1 MDKKYKPD
9 FYKVTT
15 EGPFDKRTQFDYKV
29 DVDFNYVYN
38 DDLIVRGGAFA
49 YYWDGEQWSKDLRD
63 IVLNIDSNIKSAV
76 NEVRSEHPD
85 STIKY
90 GLAENSNSGIVTK
103 FQKYCQALQTKDIA
117 FNTTIFFDNQTPKR
131 DDYSTIQLNYH
142 PQPGK
147 CDSFDKLAGTL
158 YAPEELDKILWA
170 IGALLTGNMPKIQK
184 FLFLYGA
191 AGTGKGTMLDIISKI
206 FQEYRADIDL
216 EKLTNGSQFGT
227 SQIVDVPL
235 LVDSDSK
242 IDRIKKDTDL
252 LKLVSHEPVMV
263 RKLYQDGYS
272 VAFQG
277 LLVTASNARYDA
289 KNVNSGIHRRA
300 LVVHPSGNIVSK
312 EDYNRLMNDINY
324 EVPYIAQK
332 AIDRYTE
339 LGEAFYDNYR
349 DEEMV
354 NYSDPFHAC
363 VSENLPLF
371 TEKDGITL
379 NQAASIYKE
388 YIEELGW
395 ETKGVK
401 QKVKLRLPDY
411 YREFSKYKMIDGVRL
426 TRYYSGFK
434 TEKFPFLNG
443 KDKPK
448 NVVECEQPSWLDLS
462 EQPSLFDKEAAA
474 YPAQLANENGTPKY
488 KWDTVQTTLK
498 DIDTS
503 ELHYVKV
510 PQSHIVL
517 DFDMKNENGEK
528 DLELNIK
535 EALSYPQTYAEVS
548 KSGGGLHLHYWY
560 DGDVTKLKN
569 LIKDDVEVKV
579 YTGKSSLRRK
589 LIKCNNLPIAHIAT
603 GLPLK
608 EKEVIMYK
616 DIEDIHWTEKKLRT
630 FIENCMDKVHHSAT
644 KPEMDFIYT
653 VLEQAKDTGV
663 KYNLNDMLDSLT
675 KFAMHSTHNSDYCLG
690 IVNKLTLSTYQ
701 TEDEIGNGND
711 IIDDKDIVFF
721 DIEVFSNLFLVCWK
735 KNGFEIPA
743 WVYDDLDKDINSG
756 NNYQP
761 SDILKS
767 NWYDQHKNKDYGI
780 WCNPTVNQLEYLL
793 QHPLVGFNNRKYDN
807 HILYNASLG
816 ATPMELYMQ
825 SQNIINHTG
834 DGGMKPAAYNLSY
847 ADLYEFMDIK
857 QSLKKW
863 EIALGLTHD
872 EFEFPWDQPL
882 AVSNWARCAMY
893 CMHDVDATDKVF
905 NDKHA
910 GQPAWMARKVMCELT
925 EMSPNTKTQTLA
937 EKFLF
942 GDEQRPQD
950 NFVWYDLA
958 KEFPGY
964 TFDPNRKPASDYHGK
979 DPSEGGY
986 VSSKPGVYGVSA
998 KDYNEGN
1005 IIDPETGR
1013 CKLVTYIDVASLHPH
1028 SLIAIN
1034 YFGKY
1039 TPKFQALV
1047 KCRMHIKHGELDKA
1061 ASAFSDI
1068 DPALSEKLS
1077 KFLNDPSLIN
1087 GLAHAMKIIINIV
1100 YGMTSAK
1107 YDNKFRDPRNVDN
1120 IIAKRGALFMMMLE
1134 EELNAR
1140 GCNVI
1145 HVKTDSMKITN
1156 YLQEDIQYAMDRANE
1171 FGYTFEL
1178 ECIFDRIALTN
1189 KSTNI
1194 GHIEGKP
1201 EYDAHA
1207 WEAVGAQYAEP
1218 YVFKKLFSHE
1228 ELVEDDY
1235 MVLKSSTAPIYLGGR
1250 FIGKNAYVYASLTG
1264 EDLYV
1269 VREENIAQS
1278 IQTKAQ
1284 KPLKDYLAKRDYEGL
1299 PLEVQ
1304 EANRAIKISK
1314 ELKGRDFD
1322 ISPERVQDIID
1333 NNFPETKVTKHCSL
1347 SKTKDWAWRLSTDYK
1362 GYKDINMGYYGK
1374 LKDDAIDDIYKVGD
1388 GNIIFEGTKYARA

>member
-1 MDKKYKPD
+1 MAKKYKPD
-9 FYKVTT
+9 FYKVYA
-15 EGPFDKRTQFDYKV
+15 EGPFDKRSQYDYEIKV
-29 DVDFNYVYN
+29 SFNYVHN
-38 DDLIVRGGAFA
+38 RDLIVRGGTFA
-49 YYWDGEQWSKDLRD
+49 YYWDGEQWRD
-63 IVLNIDSNIKSAV
+63 SLAELVLTIDHTIKTKLDEIKKNNPGADV
-76 NEVRSEHPD
+76 
-85 STIKY
+85 KY
-90 GLAENSNSGIVTK
+90 GLAENSESGIVTK
-103 FQKYCQALQTKDIA
+103 FQKYCQDLQNKEIA
-117 FNTTIFFDNQTPKR
+117 FNTKIFFDNQTPKR

-142 PQPGK
+142 PEKGK
-147 CDSFDKLAGTL
+147 CPNFDELAGIL
-158 YAPEELDKILWA
+158 YAPEELTKILWA
-170 IGALLTGNMPKIQK
+170 LGALLTGDMPKIQK
-184 FLFLYGA
+184 FLYLYGP
-191 AGTGKGTMLDIISKI
+191 AGSGKGTMLEIISKL
-206 FQEYRADIDL
+206 FQDYRSDIDL
-216 EKLTNGSQFGT
+216 EQLTSGSQFGT
-227 SQIVDVPL
+227 AQIVDVPL
-235 LVDSDSK
+235 LVDADSK
-242 IDRIKKDTDL
+242 IDKIKKDTDL

-263 RKLYQDGYS
+263 RKLYQAGYS
-272 VAFQG
+272 VRFQG
-277 LLVTASNARYDA
+277 LLITASNGRYDA
-289 KNVNSGIHRRA
+289 KDANSGIHRRA
-300 LVVHPSGNIVSK
+300 LVVHPSGDTIPK
-312 EDYNRLMNDINY
+312 DDYNRLMNQINF
-324 EVPYIAQK
+324 EISHIAQK
-332 AIDRYTE
+332 AIDTYNK
-339 LGEAFYDNYR
+339 LGEDYYDSYR
-349 DEEMV
+349 DESMV
-354 NYSDPFHAC
+354 AYNDPFYAC
-363 VSENLPLF
+363 VKENIGLF
-371 TEKDGITL
+371 KDGISL
-379 NQAASIYKE
+379 NQAASLYKE
-388 YIEELGW
+388 YLEEIGW
-395 ETKGVK
+395 NTRGYKNAA
-401 QKVKLRLPDY
+401 KLKLDAY
-411 YREFSKYKMIDGVRL
+411 YKNFDKSKMIEGVRL
-426 TRYYSGFK
+426 TNYYSEFK
-434 TEKFPFLNG
+434 SSKFPSLFNEVKT
-443 KDKPK
+443 KDVATVK
-448 NVVECEQPSWLDLS
+448 QPSWLDLS
-462 EQPSLFDKEAAA
+462 DQPSLFDKEAAD

-488 KWDTVQTTLK
+488 KWDTVRTTLK
-498 DIDTS
+498 DINTS

-510 PQSHIVL
+510 PQNHIVL
-517 DFDMKNENGEK
+517 DFDMKNENGDK
-528 DLELNIK
+528 DLGLNIK
-535 EALSYPQTYAEVS
+535 EALGYPQTYAEVS

-569 LIKDDVEVKV
+569 LIKEDVEVKV

-644 KPEMDFIYT
+644 KPEIDFIYT

-663 KYNLNDMLDSLT
+663 KYNLNDMLDPLT
-675 KFAMHSTHNSDYCLG
+675 KFAMHSTHNSDYCLSV
-690 IVNKLTLSTYQ
+690 VNKLTLSTYQ
-701 TEDEIGNGND
+701 TEEEIGNGND
-711 IIDDKDIVFF
+711 VVDDKDIVFF

-743 WVYDDLDKDINSG
+743 WVYDDLLKDINGGDNS
-756 NNYQP
+756 QS
-761 SDILKS
+761 SDAIKS
-767 NWYDQHKNKDYGI
+767 NWYAQHKDKDYGI
-780 WCNPTVNQLEYLL
+780 WANPTVNQLEYLL
-793 QHPLVGFNNRKYDN
+793 QFPLVGFNNRKYDN

-905 NDKHA
+905 NSPEA

-986 VSSKPGVYGVSA
+986 VSSKPGVYGVSV
-998 KDYNEGN
+998 KDYNAGN
-1005 IIDPETGR
+1005 ITDPVTGR
-1013 CKLVTYIDVASLHPH
+1013 SKLVTYIDVASLHPH

-1077 KFLNDPSLIN
+1077 KFLNDPSLIK

-1194 GHIEGKP
+1194 GHVEGKP

-1218 YVFKKLFSHE
+1218 FVFKKLFSHE
-1228 ELVEDDY
+1228 ELDEEDF
-1235 MVLKSSTAPIYLGGR
+1235 MMLKSSTAPIYLGNR

-1264 EDLYV
+1264 EELYA

-1284 KPLKDYLAKRDYEGL
+1284 KPIEKYLPKRDYEGL
-1299 PLEVQ
+1299 PLDVQ
-1304 EANRAIKISK
+1304 EMNRVDKISR
-1314 ELKGRDFD
+1314 ELRARDFD
-1322 ISPERVQDIID
+1322 ISPERVQNIID
-1333 NNFPETKVTKHCSL
+1333 NNFPETKV
-1347 SKTKDWAWRLSTDYK
+1347 SKRSALAGTKDWTWKLSTEYS
-1362 GYKDINMGYYGK
+1362 GKDDVNMGYYGK
-1374 LKDDAIDDIYKVGD
+1374 LVDDAVDDIYKVGD
-1388 GNIIFEGTKYARA
+1388 GNIIFEGTKYAKA

>member
-448 NVVECEQPSWLDLS
+448 NVVECEQPSWLNLS

-498 DIDTS
+498 DIDTN

-517 DFDMKNENGEK
+517 DFDMKNEKGEK

-905 NDKHA
+905 NDKHV

>member
-1 MDKKYKPD
+1 MTKKYKPD
-9 FYKVTT
+9 FYKITT

-63 IVLNIDSNIKSAV
+63 IVLNIDGNIIAAV
-76 NEVRSEHPD
+76 NEVKAENPASI
-85 STIKY
+85 IKY

-103 FQKYCQALQTKDIA
+103 FQKYCQALPSKDVA
-117 FNTTIFFDNQTPKR
+117 FNTKIFFDNQTPTR

-142 PQPGK
+142 PQHGK
-147 CDSFDKLAGTL
+147 CDSFDTLAGTL
-158 YAPEELDKILWA
+158 YAREELDKILWA

-206 FQEYRADIDL
+206 FQDYRADIDL
-216 EKLTNGSQFGT
+216 EKLTSGNQFGT

-242 IDRIKKDTDL
+242 IDKIKKDTDL

-272 VAFQG
+272 VSFQG
-277 LLVTASNARYDA
+277 LLITASNACYDA

-300 LVVHPSGNIVSK
+300 LVVHPSGNVVSK
-312 EDYNRLMNDINY
+312 DDYNRLMNDINY
-324 EVPYIAQK
+324 EIPYIAQK
-332 AIDRYTE
+332 AIDRYNE
-339 LGEAFYDNYR
+339 LGEDYYDNYR
-349 DEEMV
+349 DEDMV
-354 NYSDPFHAC
+354 MYSDKFHAC
-363 VSENLPLF
+363 VRENLPLF
-371 TEKDGITL
+371 TDKDGITL
-379 NQAASIYKE
+379 NQAASIYKS

-395 ETKGVK
+395 EEKGIK
-401 QKVKLRLPDY
+401 AKVKERLHDY
-411 YREFSKYKMIDGVRL
+411 YRDYHQYKMIDGVRL

-434 TEKFPFLNG
+434 YEKFPFLNG
-443 KDKPK
+443 GSKPK
-448 NVVECEQPSWLDLS
+448 NLVECKKNVWLNLS
-462 EQPSLFDKEAAA
+462 EQPSLFVKEAAD

-488 KWDTVQTTLK
+488 KWDTVTTTLK

-510 PQSHIVL
+510 PQNHIVL
-517 DFDMKNENGEK
+517 DFDMKNEKGEK
-528 DLELNIK
+528 DLSLNIK
-535 EALSYPQTYAEVS
+535 EALNYPQTYAEVS

-569 LIKDDVEVKV
+569 LIKEDVEIKV

-589 LIKCNNLPIAHIAT
+589 LIKCNDLPIAHIAT

-630 FIENCMDKVHHSAT
+630 FIENCIDKVHHSAT
-644 KPEMDFIYT
+644 KPEIDFIYT
-653 VLEQAKDTGV
+653 VLERAKDTGV
-663 KYNLNDMLDSLT
+663 KYNLNDMLDPLT
-675 KFAMHSTHNSDYCLG
+675 KFAMHSTNNSDYCLG

-701 TEDEIGNGND
+701 TEEEVGNGND
-711 IIDDKDIVFF
+711 VVDDKNIVFF

-735 KNGFEIPA
+735 KNGFEIPS
-743 WVYDDLDKDINSG
+743 WVYDDLMEGIDKQGDIQS
-756 NNYQP
+756 
-761 SDILKS
+761 SDPIKS
-767 NWYDQHKNKDYGI
+767 NWYKEHNNKDYGI
-780 WCNPTVNQLEYLL
+780 WANPTVNQLEYLL
-793 QHPLVGFNNRKYDN
+793 QFPLVGFNNRKYDN

-882 AVSNWARCAMY
+882 ALSNWARCAMY

-905 NDKHA
+905 NDKNV

-942 GDEQRPQD
+942 GDDQRPQD

-986 VSSKPGVYGVSA
+986 VSSKPGVYGVSV
-998 KDYNEGN
+998 KDYNAGN
-1005 IIDPETGR
+1005 IIDPVTGR

-1047 KCRMHIKHGELDKA
+1047 KCRMYIKHGQLDKA
-1061 ASAFSDI
+1061 ASAFDDI
-1068 DPALSEKLS
+1068 DPALSKKLS
-1077 KFLNDPSLIN
+1077 RFLNDPSLVK

-1120 IIAKRGALFMMMLE
+1120 IIAKRGALCMMMLE

-1140 GCNVI
+1140 GCNVV

-1178 ECIFDRIALTN
+1178 ECIFDRLALTN

-1218 YVFKKLFSHE
+1218 FVFKKLFSHE
-1228 ELVEDDY
+1228 ELVEEDF
-1235 MVLKSSTAPIYLGGR
+1235 MTLKSSTAPIYLGDR

-1264 EDLYV
+1264 EELCAI
-1269 VREENIAQS
+1269 REENIAQS
-1278 IQTKAQ
+1278 IQTKVQ
-1284 KPLKDYLAKRDYEGL
+1284 KPIEKYLPKRDYEGL
-1299 PLEVQ
+1299 PLAEQ
-1304 EANRAIKISK
+1304 EANRVAKISK
-1314 ELKGRDFD
+1314 ELIARGFN
-1322 ISPERVQDIID
+1322 ISPERVQNIID
-1333 NNFPETKVTKHCSL
+1333 NNFPETKV
-1347 SKTKDWAWRLSTDYK
+1347 SKRSALAGTKDWAWRLSTEYK
-1362 GYKDINMGYYGK
+1362 GKDDINMGYYGK
-1374 LKDDAIDDIYKVGD
+1374 LIDDAVDDIYKVGD
-1388 GNIIFEGTKYARA
+1388 GNIIFEGTKYARG

>member
-15 EGPFDKRTQFDYKV
+15 EGPFDKRTQFDYKI

-63 IVLNIDSNIKSAV
+63 IVLNIDGNIRNAV
-76 NEVRSEHPD
+76 NEVKANHPD
-85 STIKY
+85 SIIKY

-103 FQKYCQALQTKDIA
+103 FQKYCQALQSKDIS
-117 FNTTIFFDNQTPKR
+117 FNTNIFFDNQVPKR

-147 CDSFDKLAGTL
+147 CHSFDKLAGTL
-158 YAPEELDKILWA
+158 YSPEELDKILWA

-206 FQEYRADIDL
+206 FQDYRADIDL
-216 EKLTNGSQFGT
+216 EKLTSGSQFGT

-339 LGEAFYDNYR
+339 LGEAYYDNYR

-379 NQAASIYKE
+379 NQATSIYKE

-395 ETKGVK
+395 ETKGIK

-448 NVVECEQPSWLDLS
+448 NVVECEKPSWLDLS
-462 EQPSLFDKEAAA
+462 EQPSLFDKEAAD
-474 YPAQLANENGTPKY
+474 YPAQLANKNGTPKF
-488 KWDTVQTTLK
+488 KWDTVRTTLK
-498 DIDTS
+498 DIDS
-503 ELHYVKV
+503 GELHYVKV
-510 PQSHIVL
+510 PQNHIVL
-517 DFDMKNENGEK
+517 DFDMKNENGDK
-528 DLELNIK
+528 DLDLNIK
-535 EALSYPQTYAEVS
+535 EALGYPQTYAEVS

-569 LIKDDVEVKV
+569 LIKEDVEVKV

-644 KPEMDFIYT
+644 KPEIDFIYT

-663 KYNLNDMLDSLT
+663 KYNLNDMLDPLT

-690 IVNKLTLSTYQ
+690 VVNRLTLSTYQ
-701 TEDEIGNGND
+701 TEEEIGNGND
-711 IIDDKDIVFF
+711 VVNDKDIVFF

-743 WVYDDLDKDINSG
+743 WVYDDLMKDINGGG
-756 NNYQP
+756 NQS
-761 SDILKS
+761 SDAIKS
-767 NWYDQHKNKDYGI
+767 NWYTQHKDKDYGI
-780 WCNPTVNQLEYLL
+780 WANPTVNQLEYLL
-793 QHPLVGFNNRKYDN
+793 QFPLVGFNNRKYDN

-882 AVSNWARCAMY
+882 AMSNWARCAMY

-905 NDKHA
+905 NDLKA

-986 VSSKPGVYGVSA
+986 VSSKPGVYGVSV
-998 KDYNEGN
+998 KDYNAGN
-1005 IIDPETGR
+1005 ITDPVTGR

-1061 ASAFSDI
+1061 ASAFDDI
-1068 DPALSEKLS
+1068 DPALSKKLS
-1077 KFLNDPSLIN
+1077 KFLNDPSLIK

-1140 GCNVI
+1140 GCNVV

-1178 ECIFDRIALTN
+1178 ECIFDRLALTN

-1194 GHIEGKP
+1194 GHVEGKP

-1218 YVFKKLFSHE
+1218 FVFKKLFSHQ
-1228 ELVEDDY
+1228 ELVEEDF
-1235 MVLKSSTAPIYLGGR
+1235 MMLKSSTAPIYLGNR

-1264 EDLYV
+1264 EELCAI
-1269 VREENIAQS
+1269 REENIAQS

-1284 KPLKDYLAKRDYEGL
+1284 KPIEKYLPKRDYEGL

-1304 EANRAIKISK
+1304 EANRVAKISK
-1314 ELKGRDFD
+1314 DLKARDFD
-1322 ISPERVQDIID
+1322 ISPERVQSIID
-1333 NNFPETKVTKHCSL
+1333 NNFPETKV
-1347 SKTKDWAWRLSTDYK
+1347 SKRSALAGTKDWSWKLSTEYS
-1362 GYKDINMGYYGK
+1362 GKDDVNMGYYGK
-1374 LKDDAIDDIYKVGD
+1374 LVDDAVNDIYKVGD

>member
-498 DIDTS
+498 DIDTN

-517 DFDMKNENGEK
+517 DFDMKNEKGEK

-780 WCNPTVNQLEYLL
+780 WCNPTTNQLEYLL

-905 NDKHA
+905 NDSDA

-986 VSSKPGVYGVSA
+986 VSSKPGVYGVSV

-1013 CKLVTYIDVASLHPH
+1013 CKLVTYIDIASLHPH

-1061 ASAFSDI
+1061 ASAFDDI

-1077 KFLNDPSLIN
+1077 KFLNDPSMIK

-1178 ECIFDRIALTN
+1178 EHIFDRIALTN

-1194 GHIEGKP
+1194 GHIEGRP
-1201 EYDAHA
+1201 EYAPKA

-1218 YVFKKLFSHE
+1218 YVHKKLFSHE
-1228 ELVEDDY
+1228 ELVEDDF
-1235 MVLKSSTAPIYLGGR
+1235 MTLKSSTAPIYLGNR
-1250 FIGKNAYVYASLTG
+1250 FIGKNAYVYASLSG
-1264 EDLYV
+1264 EELCAI
-1269 VREENIAQS
+1269 REENIAQS

-1284 KPLKDYLAKRDYEGL
+1284 KPIEKYLPKRDYEGL

-1304 EANRAIKISK
+1304 EANRVAKISR
-1314 ELKGRDFD
+1314 ELKARDFD
-1322 ISPERVQDIID
+1322 ISPERVQNIID
-1333 NNFPETKVTKHCSL
+1333 NNFPETKV
-1347 SKTKDWAWRLSTDYK
+1347 SKRSALAGTKDWAWKLSTDYS
-1362 GYKDINMGYYGK
+1362 GKDDVNMGYYGK
-1374 LKDDAIDDIYKVGD
+1374 LIDDAVDDIYKVGD

>member
-498 DIDTS
+498 DIDTN

-517 DFDMKNENGEK
+517 DFDMKNEKGEK

>member
-1 MDKKYKPD
+1 
-9 FYKVTT
+9 
-15 EGPFDKRTQFDYKV
+15 
-29 DVDFNYVYN
+29 
-38 DDLIVRGGAFA
+38 
-49 YYWDGEQWSKDLRD
+49 
-63 IVLNIDSNIKSAV
+63 
-76 NEVRSEHPD
+76 
-85 STIKY
+85 
-90 GLAENSNSGIVTK
+90 
-103 FQKYCQALQTKDIA
+103 
-117 FNTTIFFDNQTPKR
+117 
-131 DDYSTIQLNYH
+131 
-142 PQPGK
+142 
-147 CDSFDKLAGTL
+147 
-158 YAPEELDKILWA
+158 
-170 IGALLTGNMPKIQK
+170 
-184 FLFLYGA
+184 
-191 AGTGKGTMLDIISKI
+191 
-206 FQEYRADIDL
+206 
-216 EKLTNGSQFGT
+216 
-227 SQIVDVPL
+227 
-235 LVDSDSK
+235 
-242 IDRIKKDTDL
+242 
-252 LKLVSHEPVMV
+252 
-263 RKLYQDGYS
+263 
-272 VAFQG
+272 
-277 LLVTASNARYDA
+277 
-289 KNVNSGIHRRA
+289 
-300 LVVHPSGNIVSK
+300 
-312 EDYNRLMNDINY
+312 
-324 EVPYIAQK
+324 
-332 AIDRYTE
+332 
-339 LGEAFYDNYR
+339 
-349 DEEMV
+349 
-354 NYSDPFHAC
+354 
-363 VSENLPLF
+363 
-371 TEKDGITL
+371 
-379 NQAASIYKE
+379 
-388 YIEELGW
+388 
-395 ETKGVK
+395 
-401 QKVKLRLPDY
+401 
-411 YREFSKYKMIDGVRL
+411 
-426 TRYYSGFK
+426 
-434 TEKFPFLNG
+434 
-443 KDKPK
+443 
-448 NVVECEQPSWLDLS
+448 
-462 EQPSLFDKEAAA
+462 
-474 YPAQLANENGTPKY
+474 
-488 KWDTVQTTLK
+488 
-498 DIDTS
+498 
-503 ELHYVKV
+503 
-510 PQSHIVL
+510 
-517 DFDMKNENGEK
+517 
-528 DLELNIK
+528 
-535 EALSYPQTYAEVS
+535 
-548 KSGGGLHLHYWY
+548 
-560 DGDVTKLKN
+560 
-569 LIKDDVEVKV
+569 
-579 YTGKSSLRRK
+579 
-589 LIKCNNLPIAHIAT
+589 
-603 GLPLK
+603 
-608 EKEVIMYK
+608 MYK
-616 DIEDIHWTEKKLRT
+616 DIEDIRWTEKKLRT

-644 KPEMDFIYT
+644 KPEIDFIYT

-663 KYNLNDMLDSLT
+663 KYNLNDMLDPLT
-675 KFAMHSTHNSDYCLG
+675 KFAMHSSHNSDYCLG

-711 IIDDKDIVFF
+711 IMDDKNIVFF

-756 NNYQP
+756 IKYHS
-761 SDILKS
+761 SDIIKS

-780 WCNPTVNQLEYLL
+780 WFNPTVNQLEYLL
-793 QHPLVGFNNRKYDN
+793 QKPLVGFNNRKYDN

-882 AVSNWARCAMY
+882 AVSNWSRCAMY
-893 CMHDVDATDKVF
+893 CMHDVEATDKVF
-905 NDKHA
+905 NNSKV

-964 TFDPNRKPASDYHGK
+964 TFDPNRKPASDYLGK

-986 VSSKPGVYGVSA
+986 VSSKPGIYGVSV
-998 KDYNEGN
+998 KDYNAGN

-1061 ASAFSDI
+1061 ANAFADI
-1068 DPALSEKLS
+1068 DPALSKKLS
-1077 KFLNDPSLIN
+1077 KFLNDPSLIE

-1134 EELNAR
+1134 EELNVR

-1228 ELVEDDY
+1228 DLAEEDY
-1235 MVLKSSTAPIYLGGR
+1235 MVFKSSTAPIYLGGR
-1250 FIGKNAYVYASLTG
+1250 FIGKNAYVYASITG
-1264 EDLYV
+1264 EELYAI
-1269 VREENIAQS
+1269 REENIAQS

-1284 KPLKDYLAKRDYEGL
+1284 KPIDKYLPKRDYEGL

-1304 EANRAIKISK
+1304 EANRVVKISK
-1314 ELKGRDFD
+1314 ELKARDFD
-1322 ISPERVQDIID
+1322 ISPERVQNIID
-1333 NNFPETKVTKHCSL
+1333 NNFPETKV
-1347 SKTKDWAWRLSTDYK
+1347 SKRSALAGTKDWLWRLSTDYK
-1362 GYKDINMGYYGK
+1362 GHEDLNMGYYGK
-1374 LKDDAIDDIYKVGD
+1374 LVDDAVADIYKVGD
-1388 GNIIFEGTKYARA
+1388 GNIIFEGTKYARS

>member
-1 MDKKYKPD
+1 MVEKYKPD
-9 FYKVTT
+9 FYKVTS
-15 EGPFDKRTQFDYKV
+15 EGPFDKRSQFDYKI

-38 DDLIVRGGAFA
+38 EDLVVRGGAFA
-49 YYWDGEQWSKDLRD
+49 YYWDGEQWSKDLKNV
-63 IVLNIDSNIKSAV
+63 VLNIDSNVRAAV
-76 NEVRSEHPD
+76 NKLKAEHPD

-103 FQKYCQALQTKDIA
+103 FQKYCQALQTKDIT
-117 FNTTIFFDNQTPKR
+117 FNTKIFFDDQTPKR
-131 DDYSTIQLNYH
+131 DDYSTIRLNYH
-142 PQPGK
+142 PQHGK

-158 YAPEELDKILWA
+158 YNPEELDKILWA
-170 IGALLTGNMPKIQK
+170 IGALFTGNMPKIQK

-191 AGTGKGTMLDIISKI
+191 AGTGKGTMLDIISKM
-206 FQEYRADIDL
+206 FQDYRADIDL

-272 VAFQG
+272 VSFQG
-277 LLVTASNARYDA
+277 LLVTASNAAYDA

-324 EVPYIAQK
+324 EIPYIAQK
-332 AIDRYTE
+332 AIDRYNE
-339 LGEAFYDNYR
+339 LGEAYYDNYR
-349 DEEMV
+349 DEDMV
-354 NYSDPFHAC
+354 MYSDKFHAC
-363 VSENLPLF
+363 VSENLALF
-371 TEKDGITL
+371 TDNDGITL
-379 NQAASIYKE
+379 NQATSIYKT

-395 ETKGVK
+395 EEKGIK
-401 QKVKLRLPDY
+401 AKVKNRLHDY
-411 YREFSKYKMIDGVRL
+411 YREYTQYKMIDGVRL

-434 TEKFPFLNG
+434 YEKFPFLNG
-443 KDKPK
+443 KSKPE
-448 NVVECEQPSWLDLS
+448 NIVECEKSMWLDLS
-462 EQPSLFDKEAAA
+462 EQPSLFDKEAAD
-474 YPAQLANENGTPKY
+474 YPAQLSNENGTPKY
-488 KWDTVQTTLK
+488 KWDTVRTTLK
-498 DIDTS
+498 DIDTN

-510 PQSHIVL
+510 PQNHIVL
-517 DFDMKNENGEK
+517 DFDMKNEKGDK
-528 DLELNIK
+528 DLDLNIK
-535 EALSYPQTYAEVS
+535 EALNYPQTYAEVS

-569 LIKDDVEVKV
+569 VIKDDVEVKV
-579 YTGKSSLRRK
+579 YTGNSSLRRK
-589 LIKCNNLPIAHIAT
+589 LIKCNNLHIAHIAT

-608 EKEVIMYK
+608 EKEVVMYK

-630 FIENCMDKVHHSAT
+630 FIENCMDKIHHSAT
-644 KPEMDFIYT
+644 KPEIDFIYT

-663 KYNLNDMLDSLT
+663 KYNLNDMLDPLT
-675 KFAMHSTHNSDYCLG
+675 KFAMHSTNNSAYCLG

-711 IIDDKDIVFF
+711 VVNDKDIVFF
-721 DIEVFSNLFLVCWK
+721 DIEVFPNLFLVCWK

-743 WVYDDLDKDINSG
+743 WVYDDLEKDINSG
-756 NNYQP
+756 NNYHP
-761 SDILKS
+761 SDTIKS

-780 WCNPTVNQLEYLL
+780 WANPSTNQLEFLL
-793 QHPLVGFNNRKYDN
+793 QFPLVGFNNRKYDN

-816 ATPMELYMQ
+816 ASPMDLYMQ

-882 AVSNWARCAMY
+882 AASNWARCAMY
-893 CMHDVDATDKVF
+893 CMHDVEATDKVF
-905 NDKHA
+905 NDPNA

-950 NFVWYDLA
+950 NFIWYDLA

-986 VSSKPGVYGVSA
+986 VSSKPGVYGVTV
-998 KDYNEGN
+998 KDYNAGN
-1005 IIDPETGR
+1005 IIDPITGR

-1039 TPKFQALV
+1039 TPKFKALV

-1061 ASAFSDI
+1061 ASAFDDI

-1077 KFLNDPSLIN
+1077 KFLSDPSLIK

-1156 YLQEDIQYAMDRANE
+1156 YLQEDIQYAMDRATD

-1178 ECIFDRIALTN
+1178 ECIFDRLALTN

-1207 WEAVGAQYAEP
+1207 WEAVGAQYAES

-1228 ELVEDDY
+1228 ELVEEDF
-1235 MVLKSSTAPIYLGGR
+1235 MVLKSSTAPIYLGNR
-1250 FIGKNAYVYASLTG
+1250 FIGKNAYVYASITG
-1264 EDLYV
+1264 EKLYAI
-1269 VREENIAQS
+1269 REENIAQS
-1278 IQTKAQ
+1278 IHTKAQ
-1284 KPLKDYLAKRDYEGL
+1284 KPIKDYLAKRDYEGL

-1304 EANRAIKISK
+1304 EANRAAKISK
-1314 ELKGRDFD
+1314 ELKARDFD
-1322 ISPERVQDIID
+1322 ISPERVQNIID
-1333 NNFPETKVTKHCSL
+1333 NKFPETKVTKRSAL
-1347 SKTKDWAWRLSTDYK
+1347 AGTKDWEWKLSTEYK
-1362 GYKDINMGYYGK
+1362 GKDDVNMGYYGK
-1374 LKDDAIDDIYKVGD
+1374 LVDDAVADIYKVGN

>member
-498 DIDTS
+498 DIDTN

-517 DFDMKNENGEK
+517 DFDMKNEKGEK

-1228 ELVEDDY
+1228 ELVEDDF
-1235 MVLKSSTAPIYLGGR
+1235 MTLKSSTAPIYLGGR

-1284 KPLKDYLAKRDYEGL
+1284 KPLKDYLNKRDYEGL

-1362 GYKDINMGYYGK
+1362 GHDDVNMGYYGK
-1374 LKDDAIDDIYKVGD
+1374 LVDDAIDDIYKVGD

>member
-488 KWDTVQTTLK
+488 KWDTVRTTLK

-1284 KPLKDYLAKRDYEGL
+1284 KPLKDYLNKRDYEGL

-1314 ELKGRDFD
+1314 ELKARDFD

-1347 SKTKDWAWRLSTDYK
+1347 SKTKDWTWRLSTDYK

>member
-1 MDKKYKPD
+1 MTKKYKPD

-15 EGPFDKRTQFDYKV
+15 EGPFDKRSQFDYKV

-63 IVLNIDSNIKSAV
+63 IVLNIDGNIMAAV
-76 NEVRSEHPD
+76 NEVKNENPG

-103 FQKYCQALQTKDIA
+103 FQKYCQALQSKDVA
-117 FNTTIFFDNQTPKR
+117 FNTKIFFDNQTPTR

-142 PQPGK
+142 PQQGK
-147 CDSFDKLAGTL
+147 CNSFDTLAGTL

-206 FQEYRADIDL
+206 FQDYRADIDL
-216 EKLTNGSQFGT
+216 EKLTSGNQFGT

-242 IDRIKKDTDL
+242 IDKIKKDTDL

-272 VAFQG
+272 VSFQG
-277 LLVTASNARYDA
+277 LLITASNACYDA

-300 LVVHPSGNIVSK
+300 LVVHPSGNVVSK
-312 EDYNRLMNDINY
+312 DDYNRLMNDINY
-324 EVPYIAQK
+324 EIPYIAQK
-332 AIDRYTE
+332 AIDRYNE
-339 LGEAFYDNYR
+339 LGEDYYDNYR
-349 DEEMV
+349 DEDMV
-354 NYSDPFHAC
+354 MYSDKFHAC
-363 VSENLPLF
+363 VRENLPLF
-371 TEKDGITL
+371 TDKDGITL
-379 NQAASIYKE
+379 NQAASIYKA

-395 ETKGVK
+395 EEKGIK
-401 QKVKLRLPDY
+401 AKVKERLHDY
-411 YREFSKYKMIDGVRL
+411 YRDYHQYKMIDGVRL

-434 TEKFPFLNG
+434 YEKFPFLNG
-443 KDKPK
+443 GSKPK
-448 NVVECEQPSWLDLS
+448 NLVECKKNVWLNLA
-462 EQPSLFDKEAAA
+462 EQPSLFDKEAAD

-488 KWDTVQTTLK
+488 KWDTVTTTLK

-510 PQSHIVL
+510 PQNHIVL
-517 DFDMKNENGEK
+517 DFDMKNEKGEK
-528 DLELNIK
+528 DLSLNIK
-535 EALSYPQTYAEVS
+535 EALNYPQTYAEVS
-548 KSGGGLHLHYWY
+548 KSGGGVHLHYWY

-569 LIKDDVEVKV
+569 LIKEDVEIKV

-589 LIKCNNLPIAHIAT
+589 LIKCNDLPIAHIAT

-630 FIENCMDKVHHSAT
+630 FIENCIDKVHHSAT
-644 KPEMDFIYT
+644 KPEIDFIYT

-663 KYNLNDMLDSLT
+663 KYNLNDMLDPLT
-675 KFAMHSTHNSDYCLG
+675 KFAMHSTNNSDYCLG

-701 TEDEIGNGND
+701 TEEEVGNGND
-711 IIDDKDIVFF
+711 VVDDKNIVFF

-735 KNGFEIPA
+735 KNGFEIPS
-743 WVYDDLDKDINSG
+743 WVYDDLMEGIDRQGDIQS
-756 NNYQP
+756 
-761 SDILKS
+761 SDPIKS
-767 NWYDQHKNKDYGI
+767 NWYKEHNNKDYGI
-780 WCNPTVNQLEYLL
+780 WANPTVNQLEYLL
-793 QHPLVGFNNRKYDN
+793 QFPLVGFNNRKYDN

-882 AVSNWARCAMY
+882 ALSNWARCAMY

-905 NDKHA
+905 NDKHV

-942 GDEQRPQD
+942 GDDQRPQD

-986 VSSKPGVYGVSA
+986 VSSKPGVYGVSV
-998 KDYNEGN
+998 KDYNAGN
-1005 IIDPETGR
+1005 IIDPVTGR

-1047 KCRMHIKHGELDKA
+1047 KCRMYIKHGELDKA
-1061 ASAFSDI
+1061 ASAFDDI
-1068 DPALSEKLS
+1068 DPALSKKLS
-1077 KFLNDPSLIN
+1077 RFLNDPSLVK

-1140 GCNVI
+1140 GCNVV

-1178 ECIFDRIALTN
+1178 ECIFDRLALTN

-1218 YVFKKLFSHE
+1218 FVFKKLFSHE
-1228 ELVEDDY
+1228 ELIEEDF
-1235 MVLKSSTAPIYLGGR
+1235 MTLKSSTSPIYLGDR

-1264 EDLYV
+1264 EELCAI
-1269 VREENIAQS
+1269 REENIAQS
-1278 IQTKAQ
+1278 IQTKVQ
-1284 KPLKDYLAKRDYEGL
+1284 KPIEKYLPKRDYEGL
-1299 PLEVQ
+1299 PLAEQ
-1304 EANRAIKISK
+1304 EANRVAKISK
-1314 ELKGRDFD
+1314 ELIARGFN
-1322 ISPERVQDIID
+1322 ISPERVQNIID
-1333 NNFPETKVTKHCSL
+1333 NNFPETKV
-1347 SKTKDWAWRLSTDYK
+1347 SKRSALAGTKDWVWRLSTEYK
-1362 GYKDINMGYYGK
+1362 GKDDINMGYYGK
-1374 LKDDAIDDIYKVGD
+1374 LIDDAVGDIYKVGD
-1388 GNIIFEGTKYARA
+1388 GNIIFEGTKYARG

>member
-448 NVVECEQPSWLDLS
+448 NVVECEQPSWLNLA

-498 DIDTS
+498 DIDTN

-517 DFDMKNENGEK
+517 DFDMKNEKGEK

-1228 ELVEDDY
+1228 ELAEDDF
-1235 MVLKSSTAPIYLGGR
+1235 MTLKSSTAPIYLGGR

-1284 KPLKDYLAKRDYEGL
+1284 KPLKDYLNKRDYEGL

-1347 SKTKDWAWRLSTDYK
+1347 SKTKDWAWRLSTEYK
-1362 GYKDINMGYYGK
+1362 GHDDVNMGYYGK
-1374 LKDDAIDDIYKVGD
+1374 LIDDAIDDIYKVGD

>member
-488 KWDTVQTTLK
+488 KWDTVRTTLK

-756 NNYQP
+756 INYQT

-780 WCNPTVNQLEYLL
+780 WCNPTTNQLEYLL

-905 NDKHA
+905 NDKHV

-1228 ELVEDDY
+1228 ELVEDDF
-1235 MVLKSSTAPIYLGGR
+1235 MTLKSSTAPIYLGGR

-1284 KPLKDYLAKRDYEGL
+1284 KPLKDYLNKRDYEGL

-1347 SKTKDWAWRLSTDYK
+1347 SKTKDWAWRLSTEYK
-1362 GYKDINMGYYGK
+1362 GHDDVNMGYYGK
-1374 LKDDAIDDIYKVGD
+1374 LVDDAIDDIYKVGD

>member
-488 KWDTVQTTLK
+488 KWDTVRTTLK

-1034 YFGKY
+1034 YFGRY

>member
-1 MDKKYKPD
+1 MTKKYKPG
-9 FYKVTT
+9 FYNVYV
-15 EGPFDKRTQFDYKV
+15 EGPYDKRSQFDYKIV
-29 DVDFNYVYN
+29 VDFDYSNHA
-38 DDLIVRGGAFA
+38 DIFARGGLFE
-49 YYWDGEQWSKDLRD
+49 YYWNGSEWSSDQTKL
-63 IVLNIDSNIKSAV
+63 V
-76 NEVRSEHPD
+76 NEIDQLILENRNKILTEHPD
-85 STIKY
+85 AKIQ
-90 GLAENSNSGIVTK
+90 AAFARNSSSGIVNR
-103 FQKYCQALQTKDIA
+103 FYQYCKQLQDKQGS
-117 FNTTIFFDNQTPKR
+117 FNTKIFYDNDDPKR
-131 DDYSTIQLNYH
+131 EDYSTYKLPYH
-142 PQPGK
+142 PEEGP
-147 CDSFDKLAGTL
+147 CPAFDELATTL
-158 YAPEELDKILWA
+158 YDQVELDKILWGL
-170 IGALLTGNMPKIQK
+170 GALYTGNMPHIQK
-184 FLFLYGA
+184 FLYLYGP
-191 AGTGKGTMLDIISKI
+191 GGSGKGTMLDIIQQLFGDYSHTI
-206 FQEYRADIDL
+206 ALDR
-216 EKLTNGSQFGT
+216 LTNGSEFG
-227 SQIVDVPL
+227 SGSVADVPL
-235 LVDSDSK
+235 LIDQDSK

-252 LKLVSHEPVMV
+252 LKLVSHEEVIV
-263 RKLYQDGYS
+263 RKMRQDGYP
-272 VAFQG
+272 VRFNG
-277 LLVTASNARYDA
+277 LLVTASNARFDA
-289 KNVNSGIHRRA
+289 RDADAGINRRA
-300 LVVHPSGNIVSK
+300 LVVHPSGRKVLPARYK
-312 EDYNRLMNDINY
+312 QLMSQVKF
-324 EVPYIAQK
+324 ELSHIAQK
-332 AIDRYTE
+332 AIDTFNK
-339 LGEAFYDNYR
+339 LGISYYENSR
-349 DEEMV
+349 DEEMLKW
-354 NYSDPFHAC
+354 NDPFYAC
-363 VSENLPLF
+363 VSENMLAF
-371 TEKDGITL
+371 KDGITL
-379 NQAASIYKE
+379 NQAASLYKE
-388 YIEELGW
+388 HLEDLGFS
-395 ETKGVK
+395 TVGYKNK
-401 QKVKLRLPDY
+401 AKLNLEKY
-411 YREFSKYKMIDGVRL
+411 YRDFKDSKMIDGVRL
-426 TRYYSGFK
+426 TKYYSDFNY
-434 TEKFPFLNG
+434 ERFPTLAD
-443 KDKPK
+443 KDDLKEDK
-448 NVVECEQPSWLDLS
+448 DVEETSWLDLA
-462 EQPSLFDKEAAA
+462 EQPSLFDKEAED
-474 YPAQLANENGTPKY
+474 YPAQLANDNGTPKY
-488 KWDTVQTTLK
+488 KWDTVRTTLK
-498 DIDTS
+498 DIDTG

-510 PQSHIVL
+510 PQNHIVL
-517 DFDMKNENGEK
+517 DFDMKNEDGDK
-528 DLELNIK
+528 DLDKNIK

-569 LIKDDVEVKV
+569 LIKEDVEVKV
-579 YTGKSSLRRK
+579 YTGNSSLRRK
-589 LIKCNNLPIAHIAT
+589 LIKCNNIPIAHIAT

-663 KYNLNDMLDSLT
+663 MYNLNDMLDSLT

-711 IIDDKDIVFF
+711 VVDDKDIVFF

-743 WVYDDLDKDINSG
+743 WVYDDLMKDINGG
-756 NNYQP
+756 NNQS
-761 SDILKS
+761 SDAIKS
-767 NWYDQHKNKDYGI
+767 NWYDQHIDKDYGI
-780 WCNPTVNQLEYLL
+780 WANPTVNQLEYLL
-793 QHPLVGFNNRKYDN
+793 QFPLVGFNNRKYDN

-882 AVSNWARCAMY
+882 AMSNWARCAMY

-905 NDKHA
+905 NNPKA

-986 VSSKPGVYGVSA
+986 VSSKPGVYGVSV
-998 KDYNEGN
+998 KDYNAGN
-1005 IIDPETGR
+1005 ITDPVTGR

-1068 DPALSEKLS
+1068 DPALSDKLS
-1077 KFLNDPSLIN
+1077 KFLNDPSLIK

-1228 ELVEDDY
+1228 ELVEGDY

-1304 EANRAIKISK
+1304 LANRAAKISK
-1314 ELKGRDFD
+1314 ELKARDFD